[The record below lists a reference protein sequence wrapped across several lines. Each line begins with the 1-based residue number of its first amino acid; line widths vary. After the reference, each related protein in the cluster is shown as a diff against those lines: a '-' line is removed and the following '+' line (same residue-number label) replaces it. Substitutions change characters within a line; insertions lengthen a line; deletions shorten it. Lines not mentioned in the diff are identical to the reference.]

1 MANLAARAMKR
12 GTRPPRPPATPLRAF
27 LSTLWQQ
34 PIWAIPFAVFFGTIF
49 GRGGGLDAYLS
60 AYLISLV
67 FAYSIGIAMWVA
79 QYVIQPRVLPKDW
92 DTRGGAF
99 LKHVALFMG
108 TSVIGAMFAALVI
121 HFTIF
126 PGFLG
131 SARSVAVLGMFTL
144 IFTLLFSGI
153 AYSISFYRSAIDKAR
168 AEQELHLARR
178 IQRSFLLSQF
188 PTMPRLEVHAVNVSS
203 KEVSGDFYDVVPSG
217 DRAFLLAI
225 ADVAGKGVP
234 AALLSSMLQASLRTQ
249 AGGGAPVSTI
259 LENINALVYRSTT
272 VQQFAT
278 FFLARVEEDRL
289 RLTFTNAGHNFPFV
303 FSRDGRT
310 ISLEKGGTVVG
321 ILENVR
327 YEEASVDLAP
337 GDRVVLYTDG
347 ISEAAAPSGE
357 LFGEER
363 LCELVR
369 SLPPDLGAPQVIE
382 RVLADV
388 REYTAG
394 AEPADDMTVMVL
406 RVIEP
411 ETPIGSRTPSARA

>member
-1 MANLAARAMKR
+1 MMRPAR
-12 GTRPPRPPATPLRAF
+12 PRTPDTPLRAF
-27 LSTLWQQ
+27 LMVLWRQ
-34 PIWAIPFAVFFGTIF
+34 PLWAIPFALFFGTIY
-49 GRGGGLDAYLS
+49 GHGGGFGTYVS

-67 FAYSIGIAMWVA
+67 FAYSIGFAMWIA
-79 QYVIQPRVLPKDW
+79 QYVIQPRVLPGDW
-92 DTRGGAF
+92 DGRGRGF
-99 LKHVALFMG
+99 LKHVLIYTGASM
-108 TSVIGAMFAALVI
+108 IGAMAAAIVI
-121 HFTIF
+121 HFTIL

-131 SARSVAVLGMFTL
+131 SGRSVAILGMFSL

-153 AYSISFYRSAIDKAR
+153 AYSISFYRSAIEKAR

-234 AALLSSMLQASLRTQ
+234 AALLSGMLQASLRTQ
-249 AGGGAPVSTI
+249 AGGGAPVSSI
-259 LENINALVYRSTT
+259 LENINSVTYRSTS

-278 FFLARVEEDRL
+278 FFLARVEEDRM
-289 RLTFTNAGHNFPFV
+289 RLTFTNAGHNFPYV
-303 FSRDGRT
+303 FTRDGRT
-310 ISLEKGGTVVG
+310 VALEKGGTVVG

-327 YEEASVDLAP
+327 YEESWVDLAP

-347 ISEAAAPSGE
+347 ISEAEAPSGE
-357 LFGEER
+357 MYGEER
-363 LCELVR
+363 LCDLVR
-369 SLPPDLGAPQVIE
+369 SLPADLAAPEVIE
-382 RVLADV
+382 RVLGAV
-388 REYTAG
+388 RAFTNG

-406 RVIEP
+406 RVLDP
-411 ETPIGSRTPSARA
+411 A